1 MWVVSMSASSAHN
14 PTGTLALPLPR
25 QAWLPATLLLLI
37 FIGCAI
43 TLIDGLSTKYN
54 DDWEYKA
61 TEALTYKPATAAILF
76 AAITFPLLFR
86 YARQQ
91 NASRSEALILWY
103 VLGVTAYT
111 KDFAYLK
118 IPGIPLYIT
127 DYVLSFLLVRYFVW
141 PKFRWY
147 SLRSWPML
155 SAAALL
161 CVGTVAAIRGFL
173 GGQSPLFV
181 LRDFGLVVY
190 VLFLPLGILV
200 FRNWESIRR
209 LLLIFCIGSAMV
221 SLFAF
226 GYWLSNPGERR
237 YVMYPVVLSGAFM
250 ASFAGAQNRIF
261 DRKLGWILT
270 AVNGFGLLLAN
281 SRAEFVS
288 VIGACGVMFLLGPS
302 VQRST
307 MISRIKLLLKVL
319 CVAVLL
325 IAVFMQTKAGAKLA
339 DKAASQF
346 LSGVLNPTEDPTAE
360 FRFLAWAEA
369 FNRFVQHPIL
379 GEGYGIPFTFGD
391 VDTDPRP
398 HNTYLTFL
406 YKTGLVGFLVLV
418 TVLVVFFL
426 KSLNTVRRCRET
438 RGSVFLYMIA
448 LALLAISAS
457 GLFTLLFESPF
468 DSAPYW
474 ILVGAGYRSLHL
486 LGAKVQISNVATAT
500 TTG

>member
-1 MWVVSMSASSAHN
+1 MSASSAHN
-14 PTGTLALPLPR
+14 PTGTLTLPLSR
-25 QAWLPATLLLLI
+25 QARIPAMLLLLI
-37 FIGCAI
+37 FIGCTI
-43 TLIDGLSTKYN
+43 TLINGLSSKYN
-54 DDWEYKA
+54 DDWEYTA

-76 AAITFPLLFR
+76 AAITFPLVFQ

-118 IPGIPLYIT
+118 IPGIPLYVT
-127 DYVLSFLLVRYFVW
+127 DYVMGILLIRYFVW

-161 CVGTVAAIRGFL
+161 CVGTIAAIRGFA
-173 GGQSPLFV
+173 GGQSPLVV

-190 VLFLPLGILV
+190 VLFLPIGILA
-200 FRNWESIRR
+200 FRNWESIKR

-226 GYWLSNPGERR
+226 GYWFSNPGERR
-237 YVMYPVVLSGAFM
+237 YVLYPVLLSGAFM
-250 ASFAGAQNRIF
+250 ASLAGVQNRIF
-261 DRKLGWILT
+261 DRKLGWTLT
-270 AVNGFGLLLAN
+270 VVNGFGLLLAN

-307 MISRIKLLLKVL
+307 MIARIKLLLKFL
-319 CVAVLL
+319 LVAVLF
-325 IAVFMQTKAGAKLA
+325 IAIFMQTKAGARLA

-369 FNRFVQHPIL
+369 ANRFLQHPVI
-379 GEGYGIPFTFGD
+379 GEGYGVPFTFENY
-391 VDTDPRP
+391 DTDPRP

-406 YKTGLVGFLVLV
+406 YKTGATGFLVLMGA
-418 TVLVVFFL
+418 LSYFFISAL
-426 KSLNTVRRCRET
+426 MSARRHPNSAT
-438 RGSVFLYMIA
+438 AAALYIIT

-457 GLFTLLFESPF
+457 GVFTFVFESPF
-468 DSAPYW
+468 VSAPYW
-474 ILVGAGYRSLHL
+474 LLVAAGYRSLHL
-486 LGAKVQISNVATAT
+486 LGHRLTLGRTA
-500 TTG
+500 